1 MSDIGS
7 KIIQL
12 RKKNNLSQ
20 TELAKLIGAS
30 RTMVGNYERNA
41 NAPSIEMIAKIAK
54 VLNVSTDY
62 LIGDGQLAQYD
73 KDVIKRIEDIQQ
85 LDNDTQ
91 SKLFFLI
98 DNVVQNFKTKQAFAK

>member
-7 KIIQL
+7 KIMQL
-12 RKKNNLSQ
+12 RKGKGLSQ
-20 TELAKLIGAS
+20 TDFAKEIGAS

-54 VLNVSTDY
+54 VLDVSIDF
-62 LIGDGQLAQYD
+62 LIGDGKIAQYD
-73 KDVIKRIEDIQQ
+73 KDIIKRIEDIQQ
-85 LDNDTQ
+85 LDNETQ

-98 DNVVQNFKTKQAFAK
+98 DNVIQNFKTKQAFAK

>member
-1 MSDIGS
+1 MSNIGS
-7 KIIQL
+7 KITQL
-12 RKKNNLSQ
+12 RKAKNLSQ
-20 TELAKLIGAS
+20 TDLAKATGAS

-41 NAPSIEMIAKIAK
+41 NAPSIEMIVKIAK
-54 VLNVSTDY
+54 VLDVSIDY

-73 KDVIKRIEDIQQ
+73 KEVIKRIEDIQQ

-98 DNVVQNFKTKQAFAK
+98 DNITQNFKARQAFAK